1 MGQVWAVI
9 KFLMELWEA
18 LKIAIGWAKKV
29 QHEHENK
36 EITEETEKAGDPSIP
51 LEERLKAG
59 QKLEDTI
66 NRNT

>member
-18 LKIAIGWAKKV
+18 LKIAIGWVKKV
-29 QHEHENK
+29 QHENTNK
-36 EITEETEKAGDPSIP
+36 EITEEADKAGNPNLS
-51 LEERLKAG
+51 LEERMKAG